1 MNYTSNNP
9 NFIKAIT
16 YIYKQIDKPLT
27 LDQIAQHVGISTA
40 SLKRLFIDATEQSAG
55 SFIRKLRM
63 EHAFKS
69 IHQKKN
75 SILETALEVGFED
88 HAAFSRCF
96 KNIFGYTPSIGRKKI
111 HLVDELESI
120 QLEEPTIVE
129 LDNIVVQAATAQG
142 TYFQAAP
149 EAWDQLEKQI
159 DKAEIDDDSTAT
171 FIGIGHDNPHEQKIA
186 HDQVRFSA
194 CIAHTEKKYPHLQT
208 TTIVGGLY
216 AQFHYHGKLINL
228 GLAYHYIFGAWN
240 NTNNNSIDHA
250 RPAFIIFDQFPSN
263 FKKQNLIISVPI
275 KNQ

>member
-1 MNYTSNNP
+1 MSYTSNNQ

-27 LDQIAQHVGISTA
+27 LNQIAQHVGISTA

-55 SFIRKLRM
+55 SFIRKFRM

-69 IHQKKN
+69 LHQKES
-75 SILETALEVGFED
+75 SILETALAVGFED

-96 KNIFGYTPSIGRKKI
+96 KNLFGYSPSISRDKKV
-111 HLVDELESI
+111 LVDELESI
-120 QLEEPTIVE
+120 QLEDPTIIE
-129 LDNIVVQAATAQG
+129 LDSIVVQAATAQG

-149 EAWDQLEKQI
+149 EAWDLLQKKI
-159 DKAEIDDDSTAT
+159 DVTELNDDSTAT
-171 FIGIGHDNPHEQKIA
+171 FIGIGHDNPHEQAVA

-194 CIAHTEKKYPHLQT
+194 CIAHTEKKYSNLQSL
-208 TTIVGGLY
+208 TIEKGLY

-228 GLAYHYIFGAWN
+228 GLAYHYIFGTWN
-240 NTNNNSIDHA
+240 NTNNDSINHTK
-250 RPAFIIFDQFPSN
+250 PAFIIFDRFPSG
-263 FKKQNLIISVPI
+263 FEKQNLIISVPI